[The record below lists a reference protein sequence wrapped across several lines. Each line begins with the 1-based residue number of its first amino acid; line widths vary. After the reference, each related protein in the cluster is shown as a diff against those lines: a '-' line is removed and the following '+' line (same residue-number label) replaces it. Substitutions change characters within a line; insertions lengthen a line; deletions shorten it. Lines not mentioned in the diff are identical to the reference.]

1 MTGANELKRKLMIM
15 VEGQPFLVIDVFF
28 ATPSAR
34 GASTMVRTK
43 LRNILTGATSEK
55 TFKTSERFH
64 EPDVEKLSVSFLYR
78 DDQGYCF
85 MEETTYE
92 QFYLSEDAVGEARP
106 YLTEG
111 CVLQALKYNNEIAS
125 IQLPPYVNL
134 KVVST
139 EPAVKG
145 SSSSG
150 SSAKPAT
157 LETGLTVRVPLY
169 IAEGDVVR
177 VNTET
182 GEAGGRA

>member
-1 MTGANELKRKLMIM
+1 MVGANELKRKLMIL
-15 VEGQPFLVIDVFF
+15 VEGAPFLVVDVFF

-43 LRNILTGATSEK
+43 LRNILTGAMAEK
-55 TFKTSERFH
+55 TFKTSERFE

-92 QFYLSEDAVGEARP
+92 QFYLSGDVVGEASQ
-106 YLTEG
+106 YLREG
-111 CVLQALKYNNEIAS
+111 CVLQALKYNDQIAS
-125 IQLPPYVNL
+125 IQLPPYVQL

-139 EPAVKG
+139 EPAMKG

-150 SSAKPAT
+150 SGTKPAV
-157 LETGLTVRVPLY
+157 LETGLKVRVPLY
-169 IAEGDVVR
+169 IAEGDEIR